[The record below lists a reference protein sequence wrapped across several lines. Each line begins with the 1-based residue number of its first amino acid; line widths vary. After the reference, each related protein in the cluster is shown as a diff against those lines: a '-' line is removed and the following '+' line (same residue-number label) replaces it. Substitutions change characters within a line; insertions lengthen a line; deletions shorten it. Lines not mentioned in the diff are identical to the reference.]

1 MTTERAF
8 IYAIT
13 NKNNDKKYIG
23 SSVRPDKRFS
33 EHKHYLRKGN
43 HHSFILQ
50 AAWNKY
56 GENAFEFKVIIECAK
71 SQRYMYEQLAMK
83 LQSYNILRTV
93 REHEVRGGWHH
104 TDEFKAKLSQLNK
117 GKKLS
122 DEHKAKLS
130 VSRIGMKMDQ
140 SFKDKARQRQ
150 IGVSP
155 STVTRYRLSM
165 SQKLHHAETTNKT
178 KSKVLIIYN
187 TYKHKDNIQQL
198 CQLYGLS
205 AATFYS
211 FSKKLNLIP
220 LKQKI
225 MHELSNKI
233 HKMLETG
240 MSMTAVAEQ
249 LGLSVSSARGMMVRR
264 GLL

>member
-1 MTTERAF
+1 MLTERAY

-33 EHKHYLRKGN
+33 EHKHHLRKGK
-43 HHSFILQ
+43 HHSFVLQ

-56 GENAFEFKVIIECAK
+56 GEDAFKFKVIIECAK

-104 TDEFKAKLSQLNK
+104 SDEFKAKLSQLNK

-130 VSRIGMKMDQ
+130 ISRLGIKMEQ
-140 SFKDKARQRQ
+140 AFKDKARQRQ
-150 IGVSP
+150 IGVIP
-155 STVTRYRLSM
+155 SAITRSRLSEAA
-165 SQKLHHAETTNKT
+165 KNHHAD
-178 KSKVLIIYN
+178 SVAKVRSDVELIYN
-187 TYKHKDNIQQL
+187 TYKHKDNIKEMCQQF
-198 CQLYGLS
+198 GMS
-205 AATFYS
+205 ATTFYAYC
-211 FSKKLNLIP
+211 KKLNLVP
-220 LKQKI
+220 LKQKV
-225 MHELSNKI
+225 MDELCQQIDEYIKS
-233 HKMLETG
+233 G
-240 MSMTAVAEQ
+240 MSLRAAAIKVNMNPVVARKS
-249 LGLSVSSARGMMVRR
+249 LRFRGMI
-264 GLL
+264 